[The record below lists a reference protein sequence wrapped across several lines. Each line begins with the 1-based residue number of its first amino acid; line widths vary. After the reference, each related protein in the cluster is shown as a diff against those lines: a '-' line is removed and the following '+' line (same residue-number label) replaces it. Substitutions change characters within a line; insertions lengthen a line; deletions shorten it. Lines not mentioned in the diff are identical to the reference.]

1 VDIKSLG
8 RRTVFPWIAALCI
21 GLSSFAVKELT
32 AKAHAQGL
40 PVTLPNQW
48 PHNRYNAPGTTDA
61 SSLLN
66 ETAPAFDLSDVA
78 GTPHALSEWRG
89 QVVVLNFWGFWCDT
103 WKAELP
109 YLKELS
115 GQEHE
120 LGFKLA
126 ALSVDGTRLTEF
138 EKITGGSALSFPV
151 LLDAG
156 GTVRSEY
163 GVRHVPT
170 VVIVDASGVVRY
182 VKVGYPGNDAV
193 LSVIRKL
200 VSEPASLPARA
211 HSMVDP
217 PQTRMVSP
225 VI

>member
-66 ETAPAFDLSDVA
+66 EPAPAFDLSDTT
-78 GTPHALSEWRG
+78 GTPHALSQWRG
-89 QVVVLNFWGFWCDT
+89 QVVVINFWGFWCDT

-115 GQEHE
+115 DRENE

-126 ALSVDGTRLTEF
+126 AVSVDGTRLTEF
-138 EKITGGSALSFPV
+138 DSNKGKTPPTFPV
-151 LLDAG
+151 LLDPG
-156 GTVRSEY
+156 GSVRSQY
-163 GVRHVPT
+163 NVRHVPT
-170 VVIVDASGVVRY
+170 VIVIDRTGIVRY
-182 VKVGYPGNDAV
+182 VKSGYPGNDAI
-193 LSVIRKL
+193 LSIIRKL
-200 VSEPASLPARA
+200 VSEPSA
-211 HSMVDP
+211 
-217 PQTRMVSP
+217 
-225 VI
+225 